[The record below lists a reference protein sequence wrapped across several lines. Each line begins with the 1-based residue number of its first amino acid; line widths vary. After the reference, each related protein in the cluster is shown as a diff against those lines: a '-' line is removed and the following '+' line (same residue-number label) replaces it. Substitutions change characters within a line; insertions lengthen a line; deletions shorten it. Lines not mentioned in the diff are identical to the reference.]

1 MALKNASLTKWKKHI
16 IIATKIRRI
25 AVGRKAVFRLRQNG
39 RPHAQEDENLFQGYR
54 LVREAI
60 GRLIKRG
67 YRRMKRKFWAATLCG
82 ALCALWALTGCQ
94 ENETLLRGVEKAD
107 LFTSPVSS
115 FMSRIDEAERI
126 EEVFRYFDS
135 VDFVQV
141 ADGEKQK
148 YFENLKADEGANLLK
163 AVIIDAYVADAESIS
178 LFVYPNGYVS
188 ATQGEDVYY
197 AESGSVDYE
206 GLLAAVERIESEERA
221 AAQ

>member
-1 MALKNASLTKWKKHI
+1 
-16 IIATKIRRI
+16 
-25 AVGRKAVFRLRQNG
+25 
-39 RPHAQEDENLFQGYR
+39 
-54 LVREAI
+54 
-60 GRLIKRG
+60 
-67 YRRMKRKFWAATLCG
+67 MKRKFWAATLCG
-82 ALCALWALTGCQ
+82 ALCALWGLTGCQ

-148 YFENLKADEGANLLK
+148 WFENLKADEGANLLE

-178 LFVYPNGYVS
+178 LFAYPNGYVS
-188 ATQGEDVYY
+188 ATQGEEVYY

-206 GLLAAVERIESEERA
+206 GLSAVVERIESEERA